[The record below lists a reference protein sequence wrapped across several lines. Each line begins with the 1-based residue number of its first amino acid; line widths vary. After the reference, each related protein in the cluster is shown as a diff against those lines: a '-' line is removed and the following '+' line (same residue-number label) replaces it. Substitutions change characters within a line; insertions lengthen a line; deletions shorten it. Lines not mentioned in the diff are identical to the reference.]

1 MPVSMWLKTVRQEVR
16 RQAVT
21 MGVEWN
27 ENQLYHEVASHLD
40 GEAKRWFATVMESVQ
55 LEEESINTLA
65 TMLRAKYMTQRSGPE
80 VVDLL
85 NARRQMR
92 GDRLVDYAQALR
104 EIAERGEIGDDWQV
118 SAFLKGMSSVTGAT
132 HGCGHRPKTLD
143 EALKVAI
150 PQVGDYGEGY
160 GIRLEEAMTAWDA
173 REGTSGHGPLVATK
187 SPGGGAGQSAVGGNT
202 WNVVTGYGAGWSAA
216 PKPPRYDTEGRPVD
230 TGKTGTG
237 AWWKA
242 IPPGYKLVPAGTTSG
257 TTGGSKIQSSGGQAR
272 GEGGKRPS
280 NDQGAKRPAKTF
292 KVESKYG
299 GGGQEGRGGPTN
311 PSLATREGRLRNHG
325 RYVASR
331 TPARPF
337 VPRDGTECFYCG
349 LMGHFA
355 PEVATGTRKPGT
367 RPSIPVRLVFGRVRV
382 PELDVKQLRMGSGTR
397 FGSEF

>member
-92 GDRLVDYAQALR
+92 GERLVDYAQALR

-132 HGCGHRPKTLD
+132 HVRGHRPKTLD

-173 REGTSGHGPLVATK
+173 REGTSGHAPWWRR
-187 SPGGGAGQSAVGGNT
+187 SPQEAVQGSRR
-202 WNVVTGYGAGWSAA
+202 SAA
-216 PKPPRYDTEGRPVD
+216 
-230 TGKTGTG
+230 
-237 AWWKA
+237 
-242 IPPGYKLVPAGTTSG
+242 I
-257 TTGGSKIQSSGGQAR
+257 R
-272 GEGGKRPS
+272 G
-280 NDQGAKRPAKTF
+280 
-292 KVESKYG
+292 
-299 GGGQEGRGGPTN
+299 
-311 PSLATREGRLRNHG
+311 
-325 RYVASR
+325 
-331 TPARPF
+331 
-337 VPRDGTECFYCG
+337 
-349 LMGHFA
+349 MW
-355 PEVATGTRKPGT
+355 
-367 RPSIPVRLVFGRVRV
+367 
-382 PELDVKQLRMGSGTR
+382 
-397 FGSEF
+397 

>member
-16 RQAVT
+16 RQAVA

-40 GEAKRWFATVMESVQ
+40 GEAKRWFAAVMESVQ
-55 LEEESINTLA
+55 PEEESINTLA

-85 NARRQMR
+85 NARRQIR
-92 GDRLVDYAQALR
+92 GEWLVDYAQALR

-132 HGCGHRPKTLD
+132 H
-143 EALKVAI
+143 
-150 PQVGDYGEGY
+150 VGDYGEGY

-173 REGTSGHGPLVATK
+173 REGTSGHGPLAATK
-187 SPGGGAGQSAVGGNT
+187 SPGGGAGQSVVGGNT

-216 PKPPRYDTEGRPVD
+216 PKPPRFDTEGRPVD

-237 AWWKA
+237 EWWKA

-257 TTGGSKIQSSGGQAR
+257 TTGGSKIQSGGGQAR
-272 GEGGKRPS
+272 GEGGKHPS

-355 PEVATGTRKPGT
+355 RNCTLKQSDMAAGGTAEEPEAAENDENGAGN
-367 RPSIPVRLVFGRVRV
+367 
-382 PELDVKQLRMGSGTR
+382 EAQA
-397 FGSEF
+397 

>member
-1 MPVSMWLKTVRQEVR
+1 
-16 RQAVT
+16 
-21 MGVEWN
+21 
-27 ENQLYHEVASHLD
+27 
-40 GEAKRWFATVMESVQ
+40 MESVQ
-55 LEEESINTLA
+55 PEEESINTLA

-85 NARRQMR
+85 KTRRQMR
-92 GDRLVDYAQALR
+92 GERLVDYAQALR

-118 SAFLKGMSSVTGAT
+118 SAFLKGMSSVMGAT
-132 HGCGHRPKTLD
+132 HVRGHQPKTLD

-160 GIRLEEAMTAWDA
+160 GIRLEEAMTAWDK
-173 REGTSGHGPLVATK
+173 REGTSGHGPLAATK

-202 WNVVTGYGAGWSAA
+202 WNVVTGYGAGWNVA
-216 PKPPRYDTEGRPVD
+216 PKPPSQRYHWRF
-230 TGKTGTG
+230 KN
-237 AWWKA
+237 
-242 IPPGYKLVPAGTTSG
+242 
-257 TTGGSKIQSSGGQAR
+257 QSSGGQAR

-299 GGGQEGRGGPTN
+299 GGGQERRGGPTN

-337 VPRDGTECFYCG
+337 VPGDGAECFYCG

-355 PEVATGTRKPGT
+355 RNCTLKQSDMAAGGTAEEPEAAENDENGEGNEARA
-367 RPSIPVRLVFGRVRV
+367 
-382 PELDVKQLRMGSGTR
+382 
-397 FGSEF
+397 